1 MAVIVPVATKFD
13 DSGIRKAKSQFA
25 GLGKSLKTSLGA
37 IGIGVGIAAL
47 TSALKNAAKAAVEDN
62 KSQALLANQLRN
74 TIGATDDQIASV
86 EDSIRS
92 MQFQASVADDV
103 LRPAFAQLVR
113 VTGDI
118 GTATKLT
125 QLALDVSAGTQKDL
139 GAVTIALSKAYQGNT
154 GALTKLGI
162 KAKDGVDIFDALS
175 TEFKGAAAAAA
186 DNDPFQRLNIVLQDM
201 EEQLG
206 AVVLPLFND
215 FAAFM
220 ASSDF
225 AASVSNLF
233 VALKNVGGQL
243 DVLFKQVSGKGAFQ
257 TIVDLAGA
265 TAVGLAQVVFTLAD
279 IGTTAGY
286 IFSGQWDKAGKQMG
300 TFFDRY
306 NKFVQGIY
314 DEQDKAAANAGKY
327 TPYVPYDG
335 EKLDNVAKKSADAL
349 KKVKDAI
356 ANERKELIAFRKD
369 MMSLSSG
376 LLSLTTVAK
385 DLGEFESQVV
395 DTFKSINE
403 KLAEGIADKKFAS
416 KGVQALKDYLAAEEA
431 LLVDRAKQRDAI
443 VEKRGLAK
451 ALIDDVKAAIVGVG
465 SLADLLETDTQT
477 VTKSFSKMVDGFLVT
492 TKTVVEEV
500 VGGKGVLGKLKDVV
514 TKTKAFAKQ
523 LTELKKLGLT
533 PDLFKQIV
541 DAGPEVGGKLAE
553 EILSGGKESVTALND
568 TFKELETV
576 SGTIAEQ
583 TAAVMYNSGVEVAG
597 GLVAGLL
604 SQEAQIIAAAKQL
617 AEAFNAEYAKKLNA
631 LQIPSTGAV
640 DAGQTLTY
648 SLADIKLMNTAA
660 GSPALA
666 KSNAALANQ
675 LIARQA
681 YTAYGTTV
689 SVTVNA
695 GAGANGKTIGQQIQ
709 AELNKYA
716 KSSAK

>member
-13 DSGIRKAKSQFA
+13 DSGIRKAKAQFNS
-25 GLGKSLKTSLGA
+25 LGKSLKTSLGA
-37 IGIGVGIAAL
+37 IGIGVGIAAI
-47 TSALKNAAKAAVEDN
+47 TTALKNAAKAAVEDN
-62 KSQALLANQLRN
+62 KSQALLANQLKN
-74 TIGATDDQIASV
+74 TIGATDDQISSV
-86 EDSIRS
+86 EASIRS

-113 VTGDI
+113 ATGDI
-118 GTATKLT
+118 GKATKLT
-125 QLALDVSAGTQKDL
+125 QLALDVSAGTGIAL
-139 GAVTIALSKAYQGNT
+139 GSVTKALSKAYQGNT

-162 KAKDGVDIFDALS
+162 KAKDGVNIFDDLA
-175 TEFKGAAAAAA
+175 TTFKGAAAAAA
-186 DNDPFQRLNIVLQDM
+186 NNDPFQRLNIVLQDM
-201 EEQLG
+201 QEQLG

-215 FAAFM
+215 FASFM

-233 VALKNVGGQL
+233 IALKNVGGQL
-243 DVLFKQVSGKGAFQ
+243 DVLSKQVAGKGAFQ

-265 TAVGLAQVVFTLAD
+265 TAVGLAQVVFVLAD
-279 IGTTAGY
+279 IGAQAGY
-286 IFSGQWDKAGKQMG
+286 LFTGQWAKSNEAMG
-300 TFFDRY
+300 SFFTRY
-306 NKFVQGIY
+306 NKFVQDIY

-327 TPYVPYDG
+327 TPYVPYEG
-335 EKLDNVAKKSADAL
+335 EKLDQVSKKAADAL

-369 MMSLSSG
+369 MMSLSAG
-376 LLSLTTVAK
+376 LSSLTTVAK
-385 DLGEFESQVV
+385 DLGEFESSVV

-416 KGVQALKDYLAAEEA
+416 KGVQALKDYLKAEEA
-431 LLVDRAKQRDAI
+431 LLLDRARQRDAI

-451 ALIDDVKAAIVGVG
+451 ALIDDVKSALMDVGG
-465 SLADLLETDTQT
+465 LAGLLETETQS
-477 VTKSFSKMVDGFLVT
+477 VTKSFTKMVDGFLVT
-492 TKTVVEEV
+492 TKTVVEEA
-500 VGGKGVLGKLKDVV
+500 VGGKGVIGKLKDVV
-514 TKTKAFAKQ
+514 AKTKAFAVQ

-541 DAGPEVGGKLAE
+541 EAGPEVGGKLAT
-553 EILSGGKESVTALND
+553 EILSGGKDSVTALND
-568 TFKELETV
+568 TFSELKTV
-576 SGTIAEQ
+576 TGDIAEQ
-583 TAAVMYNSGVEVAG
+583 TAVVMYNAGVEVAG

-604 SQEAQIIAAAKQL
+604 SQEQQIIDAAKQL
-617 AEAFNAEYAKKLNA
+617 ADAFNAEYSKKLNA
-631 LQIPSTGAV
+631 LQIPSTGAT
-640 DAGQTLTY
+640 DSQTLTY
-648 SLADIKLMNTAA
+648 SLADIKKMNTAA

-666 KSNAALANQ
+666 ASNAALANQ